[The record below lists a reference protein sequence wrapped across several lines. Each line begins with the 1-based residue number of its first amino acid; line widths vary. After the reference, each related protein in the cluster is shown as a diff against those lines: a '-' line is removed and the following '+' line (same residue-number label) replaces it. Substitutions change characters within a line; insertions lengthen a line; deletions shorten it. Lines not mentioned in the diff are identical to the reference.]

1 MIRWRHRR
9 RKPPRPRSS
18 SHCNRGGRDRKSQCR
33 TAVVCRDA
41 AIARQLQPS
50 IPKAANLHLVTVSVH
65 TNSLNGVSQTQ
76 KALNYE
82 FGAASK
88 WAVIQ
93 IVLKTAPGSPQVVG
107 WHAAP
112 YDHQPTTGGDF
123 ALSGKSVTSY
133 LWLAAMALSTITIV
147 SALIL
152 IARTKGIRRRWL
164 WAVGSAVGFGQFTL
178 NWSTGAWSF
187 RPLGFPARQRGVKDL
202 PFEAWM
208 LSFSLPVVAV
218 MPAAPQARWR
228 SRTTRASTS
237 PQRPEAG
244 PALLAH
250 AAGQPARRRP
260 ACAR

>member
-1 MIRWRHRR
+1 MRIILLVLSLLLAGCSQD
-9 RKPPRPRSS
+9 KLNDTLATPQEKAAASS
-18 SHCNRGGRDRKSQCR
+18 FIVALQSGRLETVKASVEPQLYAE
-33 TAVVCRDA
+33 TL

-187 RPLGFPARQRGVKDL
+187 RPLGFFLLGSAALKTS

-218 MPAAPQARWR
+218 IFLLRRKALMAQPDN
-228 SRTTRASTS
+228 TS
-237 PQRPEAG
+237 FD
-244 PALLAH
+244 
-250 AAGQPARRRP
+250 
-260 ACAR
+260 